1 MNLGLSGRKVL
12 ISGGSKGI
20 GFAAA
25 SLLVSEGC
33 DVILVARSGTGLDE
47 AKIKL
52 RSEWDA
58 DVQTL
63 AVDIADA
70 VQRDELISAFSD
82 VDILINNAGAIP
94 RGSLDTTDDRLWRS
108 QWELKVFGYI
118 NLTRAYLS
126 QMKRRG
132 KGVILNVIG
141 IAGELV
147 DSNYVAGSSGNAAL
161 IAFTRAVGGTSIYDG
176 VRVLGINPGPVGTE
190 RLIKLQKGM
199 ALEKF
204 GDESRWPEFSANLP
218 YGRPATPAEIA
229 NTVAFLVSDLSSY
242 TSGTVVNV
250 DGGLSGRRSYI

>member
-1 MNLGLSGRKVL
+1 MDLNLSGRKAL

-20 GFAAA
+20 GLATA
-25 SLLVSEGC
+25 SRLVSEGC
-33 DVILVARSGTGLDE
+33 DVVLAARSQPDLDE
-47 AKIKL
+47 AAQKL

-58 DVQTL
+58 DVQTM
-63 AVDIADA
+63 AVDIADEE
-70 VQRDELISAFSD
+70 QRARLVAAASD

-94 RGSLDTTDDRLWRS
+94 RGSLDTTGDQLWRS
-108 QWELKVFGYI
+108 QWDLKVFGYI

-126 QMKRRG
+126 EMKRRK
-132 KGVILNVIG
+132 KGVILNIIG

-147 DSNYVAGSSGNAAL
+147 DSNYIAGSSGNAAL

-190 RLIKLQKGM
+190 RLIRLQKGM
-199 ALEKF
+199 AREKF
-204 GDESRWPEFSANLP
+204 GDENRWSEFSANLP
-218 YGRPATPAEIA
+218 NGRPATPDEIA
-229 NTVAFLVSDLSSY
+229 NTAAFLVSDLSSY